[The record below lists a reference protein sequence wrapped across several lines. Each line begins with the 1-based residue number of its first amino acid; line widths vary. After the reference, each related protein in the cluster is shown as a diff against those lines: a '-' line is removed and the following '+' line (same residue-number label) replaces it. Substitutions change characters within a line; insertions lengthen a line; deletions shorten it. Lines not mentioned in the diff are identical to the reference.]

1 MKLIT
6 TNEQLTAL
14 LPNVAVSVEGES
26 PLIDKLTPFLNSAE
40 KWVAD
45 TFLSSAIFA
54 EICTFQVTNALR
66 STTSQIVVY
75 EAFRRALPHLDIVLT
90 PNGFGIV
97 SNNTIAP
104 ASKERIERLVGTL
117 IDNRDAAIALLLKL
131 LSQQSDWLSAPQAE
145 FFRATMFPDIALA
158 ERFPRSTNGFWEQ
171 YLSLRLSLIPVEEYF
186 ATQYISKE
194 LLHVLRSEVQSGSY
208 RSTLH
213 QQICQIL
220 QAVEVRCLKS
230 SEPTSAMY
238 FEHGQLSDIVN
249 TIRNN
254 PEDFPEWHN
263 SSTAELYRP
272 PIFENKKS
280 SNGFWF

>member
-1 MKLIT
+1 MNLIT
-6 TNEQLTAL
+6 SNDQLSAL

-26 PLIDKLTPFLNSAE
+26 PLIDKLTPFLNNAE
-40 KWVAD
+40 EWVSV
-45 TFLSSAIFA
+45 TFLSPAMFA
-54 EICTFQVTNALR
+54 EICTLEDTDTLR
-66 STTSQIVVY
+66 STTTQVVVY

-104 ASKERIERLVGTL
+104 ASKERIERLMGTL
-117 IDNRDAAIALLLKL
+117 IDNRDAAIAQLLNTV
-131 LSQQSDWLSAPQAE
+131 SQQSDWLSTPQAE
-145 FFRATMFPDIALA
+145 FFRATMFPNIALA
-158 ERFPRSTNGFWEQ
+158 ERFPRSTNGSWEQ
-171 YLSLRLSLIPVEEYF
+171 YLSLRLSLIPIEEFF

-194 LLHVLRSEVQSGSY
+194 LLQVLRSEVQSGSY
-208 RSTLH
+208 RSSLH
-213 QQICQIL
+213 QQICRIL

-230 SEPTSAMY
+230 SEPTEAMH

-254 PEDFPEWHN
+254 PEDFPEWH
-263 SSTAELYRP
+263 SSPTAELYAP
-272 PIFENKKS
+272 HVFENKKS